1 MADVV
6 QDIWLKEF
14 EELGEDQVR
23 ERTAAGIWGVPDK
36 ARLARQWLELRSTS
50 LAREA
55 NDLARRAN
63 DAAREANDPATRGGG
78 DKARA
83 PNAEPTAKSEA
94 SNALA
99 AMKAIHDGPHRGPV
113 RQANHSADET
123 TQRYP
128 ANPRVLRGYGY
139 HLSGPSLLV
148 STHPS
153 PPADHG
159 VSTNA
164 CFALSIDHDLKR
176 LRKL

>member
-1 MADVV
+1 MHRRYGEAPA
-6 QDIWLKEF
+6 
-14 EELGEDQVR
+14 LGIARSRSGCLRAAKHKAMEGEWPVIRRRDFFR
-23 ERTAAGIWGVPDK
+23 EREKSNPWG
-36 ARLARQWLELRSTS
+36 RQWRKAHCAHSALME
-50 LAREA
+50 EA
-55 NDLARRAN
+55 
-63 DAAREANDPATRGGG
+63 PATQGGG

-164 CFALSIDHDLKR
+164 CFALSIDHTQSL
-176 LRKL
+176 

>member
-1 MADVV
+1 V
-6 QDIWLKEF
+6 QPVFETIVRNAVTLCGSLYASVFRFDGALLHFVASHQNLAPGASVLRRKNWRHFVDSLKTKYPMRP
-14 EELGEDQVR
+14 DSSQV
-23 ERTAAGIWGVPDK
+23 AGRVLLTKSSWVETV
-36 ARLARQWLELRSTS
+36 R
-50 LAREA
+50 
-55 NDLARRAN
+55 
-63 DAAREANDPATRGGG
+63 
-78 DKARA
+78 
-83 PNAEPTAKSEA
+83 SEA
-94 SNALA
+94 SSALVA
-99 AMKAIHDGPHRGPV
+99 TTAIHDGPHRGLV

-153 PPADHG
+153 PPTDHG

>member
-63 DAAREANDPATRGGG
+63 SAREANDV
-78 DKARA
+78 ART
-83 PNAEPTAKSEA
+83 N
-94 SNALA
+94 NII
-99 AMKAIHDGPHRGPV
+99 AM
-113 RQANHSADET
+113 
-123 TQRYP
+123 
-128 ANPRVLRGYGY
+128 
-139 HLSGPSLLV
+139 
-148 STHPS
+148 
-153 PPADHG
+153 
-159 VSTNA
+159 
-164 CFALSIDHDLKR
+164 FALGMAGMAIAVSIIGLFLKGR
-176 LRKL
+176 